1 MDFATIIGLLVGL
14 SLISIS
20 IIQGGNAA
28 GFINVPSLLTTIGGA
43 LSATLISFPLKTMF
57 RVFSVTM
64 KTFMHKDK
72 TLSEAITS
80 IVGYAEKAR
89 KEGMLSLEEE
99 AENEEDLFLQKGLM
113 LAVDGTESEL
123 LSAIMYNEMASV
135 ESRHEEGQNILKTM
149 ATFFP
154 AFGMIGTLVGLVQ
167 MLSQMNDP
175 SKIGPGMAVA
185 LLTTFYGAFAANLVC
200 LPLAEKLKGRSMKEI
215 QRMELILD
223 GIMAI
228 KSGDTPRVVGEKLK
242 AFVSPRERALIDMD
256 DKKA

>member
-1 MDFATIIGLLVGL
+1 MDLATIIGLLVGFGL
-14 SLISIS
+14 VAFS
-20 IIQGGNAA
+20 IIMGGNAA
-28 GFINVPSLLTTIGGA
+28 GFVNVPSLLTTVGGA
-43 LSATLISFPLKTMF
+43 LSATLISFPLKTMMK
-57 RVFSVTM
+57 VTSITL
-64 KTFMHKDK
+64 KTIFHKDK
-72 TLSEAITS
+72 SLSES
-80 IVGYAEKAR
+80 IGVIIKYAEKAR

-99 AENEEDLFLQKGLM
+99 AENEEDQFLKKGLM

-123 LSAIMYNEMASV
+123 LNTIMANEINAV
-135 ESRHEEGQNILKTM
+135 EARHEEGQGLFKTM

-185 LLTTFYGAFAANLVC
+185 LLTTFYGALAANLFC
-200 LPLAEKLKGRSMKEI
+200 LPLAEKLKSRSTSEV
-215 QRMELILD
+215 QRMELIVE

-242 AFVSPRERALIDMD
+242 SFISPKDRLGMEKDD
-256 DKKA
+256 DKE

>member
-1 MDFATIIGLLVGL
+1 MDFATIIGLIAGFGLVVL
-14 SLISIS
+14 AIL
-20 IIQGGNAA
+20 QGGNAI
-28 GFINVPSLLTTIGGA
+28 GFVDIPSVLMTIGGG
-43 LSATLISFPLKTMF
+43 LSATLISFPLKSMTKL
-57 RVFSVTM
+57 FSVTL
-64 KTFMHKDK
+64 KTFLHKER
-72 TLSEAITS
+72 TLAETIEAI
-80 IVGYAEKAR
+80 VKYAEKAR

-99 AENEEDLFLQKGLM
+99 AGNETDTFLKKGLM

-123 LSAIMYNEMASV
+123 LGAIMGNEMTAL

-185 LLTTFYGAFAANLVC
+185 LLTTLYGAVVANLVC
-200 LPLAEKLKGRSMKEI
+200 LPLAEKLKGRSQKELE
-215 QRMELILD
+215 RMELVLE

-242 AFVSPRERALIDMD
+242 SFISPKERALMD
-256 DKKA
+256 KDDGKE